1 MVIERGALI
10 VDFTD
15 PDRQVG
21 DCCPRGYI
29 HVRYRGLKG
38 PSPERLPRTWR
49 RDIGSLDRARLLIFL
64 LSGGSSRRL
73 RPLPGA
79 HWV

>member
-1 MVIERGALI
+1 LCCGDGGQYHMVIERGALI

-29 HVRYRGLKG
+29 HVRYRALKG
-38 PSPERLPRTWR
+38 PSPERAPQNMAT
-49 RDIGSLDRARLLIFL
+49 
-64 LSGGSSRRL
+64 
-73 RPLPGA
+73 
-79 HWV
+79 